1 MSMRK
6 TIANRLQ
13 MPYPLF
19 LLLAIG
25 AVLFSAY
32 ADSLSIRVENIRKP
46 ISKDLMGVFFEDL
59 NFAADGGLY
68 AEMIQNRTFEYSPAC
83 NMAWHGLSFWS
94 LVEQDGKGSLEL
106 SQKTPYHPNSPQYA
120 VLTVSRA
127 GGGVGLKNEGFD
139 GFPLKQG
146 ETYLFSCYV
155 RREQGDTNHAY
166 VRLETADGHVLA
178 TAHLDTI
185 PGEWTKLSAEL
196 TPSQNERDARLV
208 LLFKEE
214 GTIAVDMVS
223 LFPKTTFKGRPNGLR
238 ADLAQAIAD
247 LKPRFVRFPGGCLA
261 HGDGLENIYNW
272 KRTIGPVEQRRFDRN
287 IWRYGQTFGLGYF
300 EYFQFCEDIGATP
313 LPVVA
318 AGVSCQNSGNY
329 KSAPVKKGQD
339 CIPLEQM
346 PAYIQDILDLIE
358 FANGPASST
367 WGKVRAEMGH
377 PEPFNL
383 RYLGVGNEDKIT
395 PEFEQRYKMIEDA
408 IYKKYPELIVCGT
421 VGPFHSGRDFE
432 AGWAFADKQG
442 CKMVDEHYYVS
453 PDWFWDNLNRYDSYD
468 RKKSAVYLGE
478 YAAHDKPRVNTLRGA
493 LAEAAY
499 LTALERNGDIVRL
512 ASYAPLLSKQGRT
525 QWVPDMI
532 YFDNHS
538 ITRSLSYTVQQLFS
552 LHAGDTYLQ
561 TTLSDSTNLLA
572 SSCVCDPQN
581 DLILK
586 LVSRAKETRKATL
599 DLSAVLK
606 ETVSATIIT
615 LSGDEMAVNV
625 FGKPPTVVPIEKQ
638 ATISPLTEIEIPPC
652 SLTVIR
658 CTTKKPPHFMKYG
671 GAGKTQ

>member
-1 MSMRK
+1 MK
-6 TIANRLQ
+6 QKLI
-13 MPYPLF
+13 PLF
-19 LLLAIG
+19 FPFTPFCARFVCMPL
-25 AVLFSAY
+25 VLGCALFA
-32 ADSLSIRVENIRKP
+32 AAAEPVALRVENSRKP
-46 ISKDLMGVFFEDL
+46 ISNDLMGIFFEDL
-59 NFAADGGLY
+59 NYAADGGLY
-68 AEMIQNRTFEYSPAC
+68 AEMVQNRTFEYSPKC
-83 NMAWHGLSFWS
+83 NAAWNGLSFWS
-94 LVEQDGKGSLEL
+94 LVEQDGKGSVEL
-106 SQKTPYHPNSPQYA
+106 SQKAPYHPNSPQYA

-139 GFPLKQG
+139 GFPLKSG
-146 ETYLFSCYV
+146 ETYIFSCYA
-155 RREQGDTNHAY
+155 RRERGDANHAY
-166 VRLETADGHVLA
+166 VRLENEWGHVLSA
-178 TAHLDTI
+178 AHLNDI
-185 PGEWTKLSAEL
+185 PREWTKLTAEL
-196 TPSQNERDARLV
+196 TVSQDERNARLV

-214 GTIAVDMVS
+214 GAIALDMVS
-223 LFPKTTFKGRPNGLR
+223 LFPKNTFKGRPNGLR
-238 ADLAQAIAD
+238 ADLAQTIAD

-272 KRTIGPVEQRRFDRN
+272 KRTIGPVEHRLFDRN

-329 KSAPVKKGQD
+329 KTAPVKKGQA

-346 PAYIQDILDLIE
+346 PAYIQDVLDLIE
-358 FANGPASST
+358 FANGDPST
-367 WGKVRAEMGH
+367 PWGKVRAEMGH
-377 PEPFNL
+377 PLPFNL

-421 VGPFHSGRDFE
+421 VGPAPQGPDFE
-432 AGWAFADKQG
+432 AGWAFANKQK
-442 CKMVDEHYYVS
+442 CKMVDEHYYVA
-453 PDWFWDNLNRYDSYD
+453 PDWFWDNLNRYDGYD

-478 YAAHDKPRVNTLRGA
+478 YAAHDKPRLNTLRGA

-512 ASYAPLLSKQGRT
+512 ASYAPLLAKQGRT

-538 ITRSLSYTVQQLFS
+538 ITRSISYTVQQLFS
-552 LHAGDTYLQ
+552 VHAGDTYLK
-561 TTLSDSTNLLA
+561 TTLSDSNNLIA
-572 SSCVCDPQN
+572 ASCVCNTQN

-586 LVSRAKETRKATL
+586 VVSRAKETRRVAL
-599 DLSAVLK
+599 NLSEVLK
-606 ETVSATIIT
+606 ETVPATVIT
-615 LSGDEMAVNV
+615 LSGNEMDVNT
-625 FGKPPTVVPIEKQ
+625 FGKPPTVVPIEKHS
-638 ATISPLTEIEIPPC
+638 TLSPHMELELPPC

-658 CTTKKPPHFMKYG
+658 CAIKK
-671 GAGKTQ
+671 